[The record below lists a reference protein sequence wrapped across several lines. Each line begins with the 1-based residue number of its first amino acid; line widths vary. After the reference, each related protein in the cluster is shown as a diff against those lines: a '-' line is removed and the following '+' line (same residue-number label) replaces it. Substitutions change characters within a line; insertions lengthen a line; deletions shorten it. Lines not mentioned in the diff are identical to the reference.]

1 MTTVAHEPSVHPMKE
16 RAEDEDENED
26 EGCRL
31 IPATYYLLPSY
42 PSRDVEIKRRRNRRN
57 V

>member
-1 MTTVAHEPSVHPMKE
+1 MKE

-31 IPATYYLLPSY
+31 IPATYSAAADYLLI
-42 PSRDVEIKRRRNRRN
+42 RAETWR
-57 V
+57 